1 MNAPNVQQAPAA
13 TALHDTVAGLPERP
27 YAGFLA
33 SAARSPDAVALE
45 IGSTQ
50 WRYGELADEAQ
61 RWVAALQALLGPQPA
76 GQRVGVL
83 ASRSLTAYLGTIA
96 VLGSGAA
103 LVALN
108 PAYPVARNLAILQRA
123 GVQTLLVGAEGAQ
136 MLAALAAASPKPLR
150 VICPETPRSAAP
162 AGVAQWLGAADLA
175 VQVPAM
181 APLAQPS
188 DDDLAYIVFTSGSTG
203 EPKGVAIAHGQLC
216 AYMHNYLRLAPTR
229 AEDRVVTTYELSFDV
244 ALHDMLHTWWAGAA
258 LVVMPERAMV
268 APARFIVDQQIT
280 VWFSVA
286 SFAMLMQRQGVL
298 RPGLFPKLRLSLLC
312 GEALPVAT
320 AAAWAQAAPGSVLY
334 NVWGP
339 TETTME
345 LAFYRWDPEH
355 SPARSLRGTVPI
367 GQPFADHRHL
377 LLDDQDHLVVGP
389 GVGELWVSGPQ
400 VGLGYWGD
408 EARSAA
414 SFCSPPGE
422 TGRWYRSGDRV
433 ERDALGD
440 YHFISRTDAMVKVR
454 GHRIEL
460 GEVEHALRR
469 ASGVDLVAV
478 LPKPAADGLPQGL
491 VGMLGAA
498 PAAGLP
504 AVQAALQRL
513 LPRAMW
519 LDALHVQADWPLNA
533 NRKLDRAAL
542 AARLLAS

>member
-1 MNAPNVQQAPAA
+1 MS
-13 TALHDTVAGLPERP
+13 HDLPERP
-27 YAGFLA
+27 YAGFIA
-33 SAARSPDAVALE
+33 RAARCPEALALE
-45 IGSTQ
+45 IGAQQ
-50 WRYGELADEAQ
+50 WRYGELADQAQ
-61 RWVAALQALLGPQPA
+61 RWVAALQAMLGPQPA

-83 ASRSLTAYLGTIA
+83 ASRSLTAYLGSMA

-123 GVQTLLVGAEGAQ
+123 GVQTLLVGAEGAE
-136 MLAALAAASPKPLR
+136 MLAALAAASPRPLR
-150 VICPETPRSAAP
+150 VLSPELPRQAAP
-162 AGVAQWLGAADLA
+162 AGIAQWLDASDLA
-175 VQVPAM
+175 AQTPAP
-181 APLAQPS
+181 AVLPQPAAQ
-188 DDDLAYIVFTSGSTG
+188 DLAYIVFTSGSTG

-216 AYMHNYLRLAPTR
+216 AYMHNYLRLAPTLPQ
-229 AEDRVVTTYELSFDV
+229 DRVATTYELSFDV
-244 ALHDMLHTWWAGAA
+244 ALHDLLHTWWAGAT
-258 LVVMPERAMV
+258 LVVMPERAML
-268 APARFIVDQQIT
+268 APARFILERKIS

-298 RPGLFPKLRLSLLC
+298 RPGLFPQLRLSLLC

-320 AAAWAQAAPGSVLY
+320 AAAWSQAAPQGALY

-345 LAFYRWDPEH
+345 LAFYRWDPER
-355 SPARSLRGTVPI
+355 SPEHSLRGVVPI

-377 LLDDQDHLVVGP
+377 LLDEQGEEVVGP
-389 GVGELWVSGPQ
+389 GIGELWVSGPQ

-408 EARSAA
+408 EARTAA
-414 SFCSPPGE
+414 SFCSLPGQA
-422 TGRWYRSGDRV
+422 GRWYRSGDRV

-440 YHFISRTDAMVKVR
+440 YHFISRVDAMVKVR

-478 LPKPAADGLPQGL
+478 LPKPAQDGLAQGL
-491 VGMLGAA
+491 VGVLGAP
-498 PAAGLP
+498 PAAGLA
-504 AVQAALQRL
+504 AVQTALQAL

-519 LDALHVQADWPLNA
+519 PDSLRVETDWPLNA

-542 AARLLAS
+542 AARLLAG

>member
-1 MNAPNVQQAPAA
+1 MTAPG
-13 TALHDTVAGLPERP
+13 HPERP
-27 YAGFLA
+27 YAGFMA
-33 SAARSPDAVALE
+33 SAARNPDAVALE
-45 IGSTQ
+45 IGDQQ
-50 WRYGELADEAQ
+50 WRYGELAEQAQ
-61 RWVAALQALLGPQPA
+61 RWVAALRALLGTQAA

-83 ASRSLTAYLGTIA
+83 ASRSLTAYLGSMA

-108 PAYPVARNLAILQRA
+108 PAYPVARNLVILQRA
-123 GVQTLLVGAEGAQ
+123 GVQTLLVGAEGAA
-136 MLAALAAASPKPLR
+136 MLAALAAASPRPLR
-150 VICPETPRSAAP
+150 VICPVLPRSAAP
-162 AGVAQWLGAADLA
+162 AGVSQWLDAADLA
-175 VQVPAM
+175 AQTPAV
-181 APLAQPS
+181 APFAQPAAQ
-188 DDDLAYIVFTSGSTG
+188 DLAYIVFTSGSTG

-216 AYMHNYLRLAPTR
+216 AYMHNYLRLAPTQ
-229 AEDRVVTTYELSFDV
+229 AEDRVATTYELSFDV
-244 ALHDMLHTWWAGAA
+244 ALHDLLHTWWAGAT
-258 LVVMPERAMV
+258 LVVMPERAML
-268 APARFIVDQQIT
+268 APARFILDRQIT

-298 RPGLFPKLRLSLLC
+298 RPGLFPMLRLSLLC

-320 AAAWAQAAPGSVLY
+320 AAAWSQAAPGSALY

-345 LAFYRWDPEH
+345 LAFYRWDPAQ
-355 SPARSLRGTVPI
+355 SPVHSLRGLVPI

-377 LLDDQDHLVVGP
+377 LLDEQGQVVVGP
-389 GVGELWVSGPQ
+389 GTGELWVSGPQ
-400 VGLGYWGD
+400 LGLGYWGD
-408 EARSAA
+408 EARTEA
-414 SFCSPPGE
+414 SFCSLPGQ

-440 YHFISRTDAMVKVR
+440 YHFISRVDAMVKVR

-478 LPKPAADGLPQGL
+478 LPKPAADGLAHGL
-491 VGMLGAA
+491 VGVLGAA
-498 PAAGLP
+498 PGASLA
-504 AVQAALQRL
+504 AVQAALQQL

-519 LDALHVQADWPLNA
+519 PDTLQVHTAWPLNA

-542 AARLLAS
+542 AARVLGG